1 MTENINDT
9 QQPNSIDIDVIAS
22 PRNKTI
28 YDYTEKLYKA
38 KSDNIDLLNTRLG
51 ILLGASATLLKFV
64 FDLYKEPNDLCINSW
79 YCYSCAALR
88 LLSIVFISGSI
99 YLCLQ
104 GLRSN
109 AIGRIL
115 DPSALMEDELYE
127 SIEEIIRVKI
137 IKRWISVIDEFDRSG
152 AKKSFL
158 IKYAITSLLIALV
171 LFSIDSLV
179 LIIW

>member
-9 QQPNSIDIDVIAS
+9 EQANNIDVIAS

-51 ILLGASATLLKFV
+51 LLLGASATFLKFV
-64 FDLYKEPNDLCINSW
+64 FDLYKEPNDLCVNGW

-88 LLSIVFISGSI
+88 LLSIAFIAVSI
-99 YLCLQ
+99 YSCLQ
-104 GLRSN
+104 GLRAN

-115 DPSALMEDELYE
+115 DPTALMEDELYE
-127 SIEEIIRVKI
+127 SIEEVIRVKI
-137 IKRWISVIDEFDRSG
+137 IKRWVAAIDEFDKSLV
-152 AKKSFL
+152 KKSSL
-158 IKYAITSLLIALV
+158 IRQVITSLVYAL
-171 LFSIDSLV
+171 LFFSIDSLV
-179 LIIW
+179 IMFK

>member
-1 MTENINDT
+1 MTENINNIE
-9 QQPNSIDIDVIAS
+9 QPSSIDIVAS
-22 PRNKTI
+22 PRSKLI

-51 ILLGASATLLKFV
+51 LLLGASATLLKFV
-64 FDLYKEPNDLCINSW
+64 FDLYKEPNDLCVNGW

-88 LLSIVFISGSI
+88 LLSIAFIGGSI

-109 AIGRIL
+109 ATGRIVL
-115 DPSALMEDELYE
+115 PSALMEDELYE
-127 SIEEIIRVKI
+127 SIEEIIRAKI
-137 IKRWISVIDEFDRSG
+137 INTWILTINEFDKSLI
-152 AKKSFL
+152 KKSSL
-158 IKYAITSLLIALV
+158 IKYAITSLSIALV
-171 LFSIDSLV
+171 LFSIDSLA